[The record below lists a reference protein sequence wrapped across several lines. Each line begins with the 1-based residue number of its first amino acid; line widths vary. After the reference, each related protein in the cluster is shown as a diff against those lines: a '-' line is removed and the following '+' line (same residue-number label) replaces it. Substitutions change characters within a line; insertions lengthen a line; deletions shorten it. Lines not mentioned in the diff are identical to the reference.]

1 MEFYIHIIG
10 SYHGKNWSVQMVTVV
25 AEVAVA
31 IAEYKY
37 GFVKT
42 FSCSFEAFSDYALAK
57 IYMWMT
63 SVIVIA

>member
-1 MEFYIHIIG
+1 
-10 SYHGKNWSVQMVTVV
+10 MVNVV

-31 IAEYKY
+31 ITECKY
-37 GFVKT
+37 GFGKT

-57 IYMWMT
+57 LYMWMT

>member
-1 MEFYIHIIG
+1 
-10 SYHGKNWSVQMVTVV
+10 MVNVV

-31 IAEYKY
+31 IAECKY
-37 GFVKT
+37 GFGKT

-57 IYMWMT
+57 LYMWMT